1 MKKENSWW
9 TIVKD
14 KIKASNWWLN
24 ATANLFG
31 TMLGIV
37 LTVGVTMWQ
46 QKAEEKEM
54 VRKTTKITL
63 NNIDVRL
70 ENLESAIAE
79 FEAKDSIYHHLLS
92 YMPDRFDKVDN
103 DSLLQDVNVLIYRNY
118 RVTDT
123 KSENIYSHS
132 FDVWKYLDEKTIGRI
147 SICYSVLDHN
157 EQMLEDLE
165 ERIYVIAHR
174 RMIDNMEKQI
184 QWGDPEMIQQ
194 FVSDPEMVMLF
205 MEIHAFLPLLKGM
218 TDVAQQMNDRNKE
231 MLGLSEEELEE
242 VGNLMEDMDSY
253 SISSE
258 TNNN

>member
-31 TMLGIV
+31 TMLGII

-92 YMPDRFDKVDN
+92 YMPDRFDQVDS
-103 DSLLQDVNVLIYRNY
+103 DSLLQDLNVLVYRHFFL
-118 RVTDT
+118 TDT
-123 KSENIYSHS
+123 KSEDIFSHS
-132 FDVWKYLDEKTIGRI
+132 FEVWKYLDEQTIGRI

-157 EQMLEDLE
+157 EQMLEKLR
-165 ERIYVIAHR
+165 ERVYAISYQY
-174 RMIDNMEKQI
+174 MIDDMEKQI
-184 QWGDPEMIQQ
+184 RWSTPEMIQQ
-194 FVSDPEMVMLF
+194 FVSDPEVVILF
-205 MEIHAFLPLLKGM
+205 DEIHNFLPLLKGS
-218 TDVAQQMNDRNKE
+218 TNVAQQMNDRNKE
-231 MLGLSEEELEE
+231 VLGLSEEELE
-242 VGNLMEDMDSY
+242 VGDLLEDMDSY
-253 SISSE
+253 EISTE
-258 TNNN
+258 TNDN